1 MAKSRRFRPAV
12 GEVLEDRAVPSLFG
26 FFGGLSSS
34 VSAQDAQLVRQDFR
48 TFEQSYGQAVSTL
61 VQTSTS
67 ATTLAT
73 NFSSF
78 NTSTS
83 STISIGTN
91 TTVNTLSGLLKT
103 LNTSIDAHINN
114 LSTASS
120 LSTTIQGELIGSG
133 SNSLQS
139 LLTGITPPT
148 STGSRAFRSIA
159 SAADGDIRVIQ
170 GQVVQQVRSAP
181 TPTGTI
187 SRQTLQQALS
197 SVNVAYQGF
206 NQTYFGLINTDL
218 LPSGTTTPSATQVAK
233 FDSDVGNALTTLNNS
248 VDTAVSGLGLPGA
261 SLTKLETILSN
272 DLLTGSSTSGN
283 SLQSRLA
290 GLPAPNS
297 SQFLS
302 TSFFKVRSQLD
313 IAASKAQV
321 YQDIASAVAQYN
333 SSLSG

>member
-1 MAKSRRFRPAV
+1 
-12 GEVLEDRAVPSLFG
+12 
-26 FFGGLSSS
+26 
-34 VSAQDAQLVRQDFR
+34 
-48 TFEQSYGQAVSTL
+48 
-61 VQTSTS
+61 
-67 ATTLAT
+67 
-73 NFSSF
+73 
-78 NTSTS
+78 
-83 STISIGTN
+83 
-91 TTVNTLSGLLKT
+91 
-103 LNTSIDAHINN
+103 NN